1 MKKYLIEGLLIF
13 LSVLGAFGLE
23 SYRERLSE
31 INLKNK
37 LLNQLLTNIREDI
50 DQLKNVQK
58 TLDLTLESS
67 RILLKDHIGS
77 KAKLDKA
84 IIAEKFSDL
93 RTMNI
98 SFFPQYGIYN
108 QLLSSNGLENIKDDT
123 LKKKLIYVYESL
135 LMRTAAADPI
145 LDEMRWKSY
154 MSLSNEIIVI
164 PSEKTKRNLSLDLPI
179 TILEIEN
186 YFIGNNYYK
195 SKDVL
200 NFYNQVILY
209 VNQYKSGLK
218 NVNIALDEITILIED
233 ELKS

>member
-1 MKKYLIEGLLIF
+1 
-13 LSVLGAFGLE
+13 
-23 SYRERLSE
+23 
-31 INLKNK
+31 
-37 LLNQLLTNIREDI
+37 
-50 DQLKNVQK
+50 
-58 TLDLTLESS
+58 
-67 RILLKDHIGS
+67 
-77 KAKLDKA
+77 
-84 IIAEKFSDL
+84 
-93 RTMNI
+93 
-98 SFFPQYGIYN
+98 
-108 QLLSSNGLENIKDDT
+108 
-123 LKKKLIYVYESL
+123 
-135 LMRTAAADPI
+135 MRTAAADPI

-164 PSEKTKRNLSLDLPI
+164 PSEKTNRNLSLDFPI

>member
-1 MKKYLIEGLLIF
+1 
-13 LSVLGAFGLE
+13 LGAFGLE

-77 KAKLDKA
+77 KVKLDKA

-98 SFFPQYGIYN
+98 SFFPQYGIYK

-135 LMRTAAADPI
+135 LMRIAAADPI

-154 MSLSNEIIVI
+154 MSLSNEITVI
-164 PSEKTKRNLSLDLPI
+164 PSEKTKRNLSQDLPL

-218 NVNIALDEITILIED
+218 NVNIALDEITLLIKD

>member
-77 KAKLDKA
+77 KVKLDKA

-108 QLLSSNGLENIKDDT
+108 QLLSSNGLENIEGEL
-123 LKKKLIYVYESL
+123 LKKKLVYVYETL
-135 LMRTAAADPI
+135 LSRTAAADPV
-145 LDEMRWKSY
+145 LDEMKWKSY
-154 MSLSNEIIVI
+154 MELSNEIIVI
-164 PSEKTKRNLSLDLPI
+164 PSEKMNRKISSEFLI
-179 TILEIEN
+179 KILEVEN
-186 YFIGNNYYK
+186 YYIGKNYYK

-200 NFYNQVILY
+200 NFYNQTIIY
-209 VNQYKSGLK
+209 VNQYKSGLR
-218 NVNIALDEITILIED
+218 NVKGALDEITILIED

>member
-67 RILLKDHIGS
+67 RTLLKDHIGS
-77 KAKLDKA
+77 KEKLDQA

-108 QLLSSNGLENIKDDT
+108 QLLSSNGLENIKDYT

-135 LMRTAAADPI
+135 LMRTAAADPS

-164 PSEKTKRNLSLDLPI
+164 PSEKTKRNL
-179 TILEIEN
+179 
-186 YFIGNNYYK
+186 
-195 SKDVL
+195 
-200 NFYNQVILY
+200 
-209 VNQYKSGLK
+209 
-218 NVNIALDEITILIED
+218 ALDTHNN
-233 ELKS
+233 S

>member
-77 KAKLDKA
+77 KVKLDKA

-108 QLLSSNGLENIKDDT
+108 QLLSSNGLENIEGES
-123 LKKKLIYVYESL
+123 LKKKLVYVYESM
-135 LMRTAAADPI
+135 LMRTAAADPV

-154 MSLSNEIIVI
+154 MALSNEIIVI
-164 PSEKTKRNLSLDLPI
+164 PSEKMNRKISSDIPI
-179 TILEIEN
+179 TILEVEN
-186 YFIGNNYYK
+186 YLISNNYYE

-200 NFYNQVILY
+200 NFYNQTILY
-209 VNQYKSGLK
+209 VNQYKSGLR
-218 NVNIALDEITILIED
+218 NVKGALEEIALLIED
-233 ELKS
+233 ELK

>member
-67 RILLKDHIGS
+67 RTLLKDYIGS
-77 KAKLDKA
+77 KEKLDKA

-108 QLLSSNGLENIKDDT
+108 QLLSSNGLENIKDYT

-164 PSEKTKRNLSLDLPI
+164 PSEKTKRNL
-179 TILEIEN
+179 
-186 YFIGNNYYK
+186 
-195 SKDVL
+195 
-200 NFYNQVILY
+200 
-209 VNQYKSGLK
+209 
-218 NVNIALDEITILIED
+218 ALDTHNN
-233 ELKS
+233 S